1 MTDFHETATALARRL
16 EESVLRVIRGKPA
29 EVRYA
34 LVALFAAGHL
44 LIEDVPGVGKTMLAK
59 AIAKSVRA
67 TFRRVQFTPDLLP
80 GDITGV
86 SVFNPKEVAFEF
98 RPGPIFTNVLLADEI
113 NRATPRTQAALLE
126 AMEERQVTAD
136 GTTRALDPFFFVV
149 ATQNPIEQQGT
160 FPLPEAEL
168 DRFLVRISLG
178 YPGLEVEAD
187 LIERHRLAHPIE
199 ALEPAISID
208 EVRKIQAAATEVHL
222 SPAIRRYIVDL
233 VERTRRHRDVL
244 LGASPRG
251 SFGLA
256 RAAQALALFEGER
269 FVRPEH
275 VKALAHAVLDHRVIV
290 RPQARIAGSKP
301 QDVVRDALLKTEVP
315 VALP

>member
-1 MTDFHETATALARRL
+1 MQALFETAAAHARRL
-16 EESVLRVIRGKPA
+16 EENVGRVVRGKPVQ
-29 EVRYA
+29 VRHA
-34 LVALFAAGHL
+34 LVALFAGGHI
-44 LIEDVPGVGKTMLAK
+44 LIEDVPGVGKTVLAK
-59 AIAKSVRA
+59 AIARSIRA
-67 TFRRVQFTPDLLP
+67 SFKRVQFTPDLLP

-86 SVFNPKEVAFEF
+86 SVFHPKNVEFEF

-136 GTTRALDPFFFVV
+136 GTTRPLGPLFFVV

-168 DRFLVRISLG
+168 DRFLLRISLG
-178 YPGLEVEAD
+178 YPGKEVEAD
-187 LIERHRLAHPIE
+187 LLERHRRAHPIE
-199 ALEPAISID
+199 AIEPVLALD
-208 EVRKIQAAATEVHL
+208 DVRAVQAAAAEIHVD
-222 SPAIRRYIVDL
+222 PAIRRYIVDV

-251 SFGLA
+251 SFGLM
-256 RAAQALALFEGER
+256 RAAQALALMEGER

-275 VKALAHAVLDHRVIV
+275 VKALAHAALDHRVLV
-290 RPQARIAGSKP
+290 RPQARVAGVRP
-301 QDVVRDALLKTEVP
+301 EDIVRDALEGAEVP